1 MNFGDKLI
9 NLRKRKGM
17 SQEELGEKLGVTR
30 QTVSKWELGQTTPEM
45 DKLRDISI
53 LFDVSVNYLMN
64 DNFGDTE
71 EKNVNKVE
79 EQNVMSENN
88 DEKRKKIL
96 IIAVI
101 VIGVLLVGYIIS
113 GIVAGK
119 ILNFAVDKVDD
130 TYNKETQMVEDIFNQ
145 GTQMFEDIFNQGQE
159 MINDSSN
166 PEFKE
171 DDIQNMTDKVVDVL
185 DGAISVFDNNAVLEA
200 YKGTNDGS
208 FAKKVIDE
216 IVDNNNKN
224 KDYQIKL
231 EINGVE
237 YQETDDMVDAKKN
250 LDDVATYEIMYKYN
264 DAGYISQ
271 AIIK

>member
-1 MNFGDKLI
+1 
-9 NLRKRKGM
+9 
-17 SQEELGEKLGVTR
+17 
-30 QTVSKWELGQTTPEM
+30 
-45 DKLRDISI
+45 
-53 LFDVSVNYLMN
+53 
-64 DNFGDTE
+64 
-71 EKNVNKVE
+71 
-79 EQNVMSENN
+79 MSENN

-130 TYNKETQMVEDIFNQ
+130 TYNKGTQMVEDL
-145 GTQMFEDIFNQGQE
+145 FNQGQE

-166 PEFKE
+166 PEFKD

-185 DGAISVFDNNAVLEA
+185 DGAISVFDNESVNAVLEV